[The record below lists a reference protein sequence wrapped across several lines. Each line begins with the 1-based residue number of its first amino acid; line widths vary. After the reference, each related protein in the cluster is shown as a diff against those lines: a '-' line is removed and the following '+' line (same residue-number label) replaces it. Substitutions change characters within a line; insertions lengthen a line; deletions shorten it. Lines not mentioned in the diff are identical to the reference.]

1 MRRLARQLRFG
12 LALLV
17 ALLVLMAPGALWAQ
31 SDLERAYKKEF
42 TYLEAQKSA
51 LAARLEQMKREDA
64 ARVRAEQGKVDRLQG
79 RVLSLTL
86 DADRI
91 QGELMEA
98 ESEAS
103 AVSENQDVL
112 AATLEQAR
120 ASLSQY
126 GRALPELP
134 ENTPDE
140 ARVVEQAKLLST
152 AFDEAL
158 QNLETLQ
165 SKRRE
170 QGAFF
175 LPDGT
180 QVEGT
185 IVYVGNVAAYGVSD
199 RGAGALAPA
208 GDGRL
213 RLWSK
218 PSEAT
223 AKALAS
229 GEYPDQLE
237 IFLYENLERNVE
249 EKQEKTWQQILEDG
263 GAVGWVI
270 VALGLLGV
278 LLVVWRVLFLLFQVA
293 GMARLV
299 EAVDVAIARGDIAG
313 AKEICARGHGAA
325 SRVLEATVGAL
336 GRQREEVEDVIA
348 EALLHETPGIE
359 RFSSSVTVF
368 AAVAPLLGLLGTVT
382 GMISTFDII
391 TEFGTGD
398 PKMLSGG
405 ISIALITTQLGLIV
419 AIPLLLLGNMTSG
432 LANNILVR
440 LERAALRVVNRA
452 GEGEGDSPEM
462 ARATSSEPTEDR
474 ALDGDFGLAG
484 AE

>member
-98 ESEAS
+98 EREAS

-158 QNLETLQ
+158 QNLD
-165 SKRRE
+165 S
-170 QGAFF
+170 
-175 LPDGT
+175 
-180 QVEGT
+180 
-185 IVYVGNVAAYGVSD
+185 
-199 RGAGALAPA
+199 
-208 GDGRL
+208 
-213 RLWSK
+213 
-218 PSEAT
+218 
-223 AKALAS
+223 
-229 GEYPDQLE
+229 
-237 IFLYENLERNVE
+237 
-249 EKQEKTWQQILEDG
+249 
-263 GAVGWVI
+263 
-270 VALGLLGV
+270 
-278 LLVVWRVLFLLFQVA
+278 LF
-293 GMARLV
+293 
-299 EAVDVAIARGDIAG
+299 
-313 AKEICARGHGAA
+313 
-325 SRVLEATVGAL
+325 S
-336 GRQREEVEDVIA
+336 
-348 EALLHETPGIE
+348 
-359 RFSSSVTVF
+359 
-368 AAVAPLLGLLGTVT
+368 
-382 GMISTFDII
+382 
-391 TEFGTGD
+391 
-398 PKMLSGG
+398 
-405 ISIALITTQLGLIV
+405 
-419 AIPLLLLGNMTSG
+419 
-432 LANNILVR
+432 
-440 LERAALRVVNRA
+440 
-452 GEGEGDSPEM
+452 
-462 ARATSSEPTEDR
+462 
-474 ALDGDFGLAG
+474 
-484 AE
+484 

>member
-1 MRRLARQLRFG
+1 MPKTSLFA
-12 LALLV
+12 ALV
-17 ALLVLMAPGALWAQ
+17 AALFVLVVPDVSWAQ

-51 LAARLEQMKREDA
+51 LSSRLEEMRREDA
-64 ARVRAEQGKVDRLQG
+64 ARIKAEQGKVDRLQG

-86 DADRI
+86 RSDRI
-91 QGELMEA
+91 QGELLDA
-98 ESEAS
+98 EREAS

-120 ASLSQY
+120 ASLAQR
-126 GRALPELP
+126 GHELPELP
-134 ENTPDE
+134 EDTPE
-140 ARVVEQAKLLST
+140 GELVLEQAKLLST
-152 AFDEAL
+152 AFDESLKSLEAL
-158 QNLETLQ
+158 Q
-165 SKRRE
+165 SRRSE
-170 QGAFF
+170 KGSFF

-218 PSEAT
+218 PSA
-223 AKALAS
+223 ASALALAA
-229 GEYPDQLE
+229 GEQPDTLE

-270 VALGLLGV
+270 VALGVLGV
-278 LLVVWRVLFLLFQVA
+278 LLVIWRVLFLLFQVA
-293 GMARLV
+293 GMTKLV
-299 EAVDVAIARGDIAG
+299 DRVDAALARGDIDG
-313 AKEICARGHGAA
+313 ARTVCARGRGAA

-419 AIPLLLLGNMTSG
+419 AIPLLLMGNMTSG

-452 GEGEGDSPEM
+452 SEGEGSGSDPVES
-462 ARATSSEPTEDR
+462 AHVSASSDLEQNMS
-474 ALDGDFGLAG
+474 LDGDLGLAG